1 MCEYF
6 VTVCALGEPWVGR
19 EETATKDHH
28 GGAQPASEDIKQGD
42 RHAQNDDPL
51 FFAPCHALSPERP
64 VTTLKT

>member
-42 RHAQNDDPL
+42 RHAQNEDPL
-51 FFAPCHALSPERP
+51 FFAPCG
-64 VTTLKT
+64 